1 MVSSL
6 WAHTKIKIERRVSD
20 MNEVNDAAL
29 SKAVFDHE
37 LKVLK
42 LTTGE
47 EVVSKIRDLGDKYE
61 LIESVQFRW
70 SMEWDV
76 DLSRNVERLS
86 PNTFP
91 TNANLGRYEI
101 DKKFVMIV
109 SSPRPKALGVYHSF
123 VSAILNYNTGQV
135 NSDT

>member
-1 MVSSL
+1 
-6 WAHTKIKIERRVSD
+6 

-109 SSPRPKALGVYHSF
+109 SSPRPEALGVYHSF

>member
-61 LIESVQFRW
+61 LIESVKFRYLI
-70 SMEWDV
+70 S
-76 DLSRNVERLS
+76 
-86 PNTFP
+86 
-91 TNANLGRYEI
+91 
-101 DKKFVMIV
+101 
-109 SSPRPKALGVYHSF
+109 
-123 VSAILNYNTGQV
+123 
-135 NSDT
+135 

>member
-1 MVSSL
+1 
-6 WAHTKIKIERRVSD
+6 

-47 EVVSKIRDLGDKYE
+47 EVISKIRDLGDKYE
-61 LIESVQFRW
+61 LIEAVQFRW

-76 DLSRNVERLS
+76 DLDRNVERLS
-86 PNTFP
+86 PYAFP

-101 DKKFVMIV
+101 DKKFVIII
-109 SSPRPKALGVYHSF
+109 SSPRPEALGVYHSF
-123 VSAILNYNTGQV
+123 VATILNYNTGQP
-135 NSDT
+135 NLDT

>member
-1 MVSSL
+1 
-6 WAHTKIKIERRVSD
+6 

-47 EVVSKIRDLGDKYE
+47 EVISKIRDLGDKYE
-61 LIESVQFRW
+61 LIEAVQFRW
-70 SMEWDV
+70 SLEWDV
-76 DLSRNVERLS
+76 DLGRNVERLS
-86 PNTFP
+86 PNAFP

-109 SSPRPKALGVYHSF
+109 SSPRAEALDVYHSF
-123 VSAILNYNTGQV
+123 VSAILNYNTSQPSLP
-135 NSDT
+135 NPEA